1 MPPILQVRGLE
12 VTYQGAAAPTLHGV
26 DLDVEAGQAVGVVG
40 ESGSGK
46 STVAWSVIG
55 LLPPGAAVTGGTI
68 RFEDTDISNLPPQQR
83 HRLRGE
89 AIGMVF
95 QDPFTTLNPCMTVGR
110 QLTEV
115 FLERGLGDASA
126 ARQEG
131 LRMMDE
137 VQLPRA
143 ADLFDAYPHQLSGGM
158 KQRIVIASALACS
171 PRLLILD
178 EPTTA
183 LDVTVEARI
192 LALLVQLQA
201 SRGLS
206 MLFISHNLGIIEQVC
221 SSVSVMQ
228 AGRVVEAGTADEV
241 LRRPQHP
248 YTKKLLEV
256 LPRLATGPKTSTEDQ
271 VPNAPPLEPSRGL
284 PIIQADGIGLTFGGG
299 GGGGILAGL
308 LGRTRDGVRA
318 LDDVSVTLR
327 RGEIVGL
334 VGESGSGKSTLGRC
348 LIGIYQPQ
356 TGRISIDGQAT
367 GSRRTGDRRIQM
379 VFQNPDSSL
388 NPRHRIGLI
397 IGRPIRLA
405 GRTRREADAR
415 VRQLLELVRLPV
427 NYIDRYP
434 HQLSGGEKQ
443 RIGIARALALEPEV
457 LVCDEIT
464 SALDVSVQATILDL
478 VRDLRD
484 RLRVAILFI
493 SHDLAVVSQISD
505 RIVVMQGGK
514 VIEEGKAE
522 QVITRPRDAYTRELL
537 ASVPPFISGQD
548 RPFANST
555 MNRRPR

>member
-1 MPPILQVRGLE
+1 MAPILQVRSLE

-46 STVAWSVIG
+46 STVAWSVMG

-68 RFEDTDISNLPPQQR
+68 RFDDADISILPPQQR
-83 HRLRGE
+83 RRLRGE

-115 FLERGLGDASA
+115 FLERGLGDAST

-158 KQRIVIASALACS
+158 KQRVVIASALACS

-192 LALLVQLQA
+192 LALLAELQV

-221 SSVSVMQ
+221 SAVSVMQ
-228 AGRVVEAGTADEV
+228 AGHVVEAGTADKV

-248 YTKKLLEV
+248 YTQKLLQV
-256 LPRLATGPKTSTEDQ
+256 LPRLATGATTSTEDQ
-271 VPNAPPLEPSRGL
+271 VQNAPQVEPGSGP
-284 PIIQADGIGLTFGGG
+284 PIIQANGVGLTFG

-356 TGRISIDGQAT
+356 TGRISIDGQET
-367 GSRRTGDRRIQM
+367 LGRRTGDRRIQM

-397 IGRPIRLA
+397 VGRPLRLA
-405 GRTRREADAR
+405 GRSKREAEAR
-415 VRQLLELVRLPV
+415 VRELLGLVRLPAT
-427 NYIDRYP
+427 YMDRYP

-505 RIVVMQGGK
+505 RIVVMRGGK
-514 VIEEGKAE
+514 IVEEGRAA
-522 QVITRPRDAYTRELL
+522 QVITKPREAYTRELL
-537 ASVPPFISGQD
+537 ASVPPFISGRARQTAEKAID
-548 RPFANST
+548 LSAG
-555 MNRRPR
+555 